1 MKRSTSHSHTRAFVA
16 KIASVIAVVAMGPLA
31 VGVAYADDPAST
43 AADSGTSATA
53 PAAADGTSYSASD
66 ASSLAAAL
74 TCGDSAESRTVTVT
88 NDITVNADDLSNG
101 SKNIKCPITIVSDGQ
116 SMHTITWTG
125 TGSMLW
131 PQKGSGSLTI
141 GVQGVDSDK
150 GGNMLTFTHPKDDHV
165 YGPLM
170 HSYGTVTIHGG
181 TFTGLKADRGTVV
194 LNEGELTINGG
205 KFSDNTAENGGV
217 IYQAS
222 GSATINGGKFSDNTA
237 ENGGVIYQA
246 SGSATINGGTFSDNK
261 STGSDGKDNSATS
274 GGGVWYGTGG
284 ASLTIT
290 GGTFEDNKAE
300 NGGNGGVIHSYGT
313 GKITISGVADKRVVF
328 KNNVQDAGDCSL
340 TSYAACDTQRNGGG
354 VVYMNEDDARNQG
367 VLTVRGN
374 VLFDGNGEKSSG
386 LYSGG
391 GAIWARG
398 TLYIKNGVDGSK
410 PVFQNNWA
418 MIRRPSGDAKEQIER
433 GGAGGA
439 VFLMMRSTAT
449 ITGGTYEGN
458 TSGYLGGAIYTEES
472 TTTYVGKTVAFGNT
486 AGHFGGGL
494 WFCPSGNSTAS
505 KGGNIA
511 LFGNSVNPDLD
522 ANEANKPKENGTEVT
537 YAGSDL
543 SIMNPQ
549 AKTLGDNQFLLLNT
563 WFTDRNED
571 AVTWHWDNTPLKES
585 SGFKD
590 SWMGGKRSQ
599 SVLAST
605 TLHPSTEVQKEGL
618 ITLTKDATPGAYQTG
633 VAFKATVNG
642 SESQANALKENA
654 KKTAQ
659 ITIDGNRS
667 RMSGGGFGSNG
678 VVVFDTPYSMSWQK
692 VDLSADPVVPV
703 KTSSTWTLSV
713 TLGKDDQDKW
723 LTPYNDDDM
732 RPTDCQATSSTD
744 ADCWKVAST
753 TEDSQTWTVDIVDN
767 GRRDNDP
774 DMGGISLDNLAPGTY
789 TLTEK
794 TAPNGYQKTEN
805 EYTFTIVAVT
815 SDSKEIPKEP
825 NLEYAPGS
833 PKTDSKGNPD
843 NNLSGDASQN
853 AKRIIGN
860 KLVEGKLEWTKTD
873 DRNNPIAGSQ
883 WTLTG
888 PNGLKYENVTDCTK
902 SGTCSSDAGADTND
916 AEGKF
921 ALDIKLTNADGSWV
935 FPDGNYTLTE
945 TQAPDKYWKTDRTYT
960 FTLGT
965 DASGNRTVAWNDGV
979 TGEFAN
985 KPTRFAWSKVDKDS
999 AATLLGGS
1007 EWTITQLEDASGKAV
1022 SGKSWAV
1029 VDCQPG
1035 SCITPQNGLADTDTT
1050 KGGLAVE
1057 KLLPGKYQLSETK
1070 APDGYAKTD
1079 KTFDFTI
1086 GTTEKDSSLTL
1097 SGSDLV
1103 TGNGAPAN
1111 AIGNARMISVLPFT
1125 GGWSARSW
1133 LIAGGA
1139 LAGAAALVT
1148 AIVAEYRRRKA
1159 AIM

>member
-1 MKRSTSHSHTRAFVA
+1 
-16 KIASVIAVVAMGPLA
+16 
-31 VGVAYADDPAST
+31 
-43 AADSGTSATA
+43 
-53 PAAADGTSYSASD
+53 
-66 ASSLAAAL
+66 
-74 TCGDSAESRTVTVT
+74 
-88 NDITVNADDLSNG
+88 
-101 SKNIKCPITIVSDGQ
+101 
-116 SMHTITWTG
+116 
-125 TGSMLW
+125 
-131 PQKGSGSLTI
+131 
-141 GVQGVDSDK
+141 
-150 GGNMLTFTHPKDDHV
+150 
-165 YGPLM
+165 
-170 HSYGTVTIHGG
+170 
-181 TFTGLKADRGTVV
+181 
-194 LNEGELTINGG
+194 
-205 KFSDNTAENGGV
+205 
-217 IYQAS
+217 
-222 GSATINGGKFSDNTA
+222 
-237 ENGGVIYQA
+237 
-246 SGSATINGGTFSDNK
+246 
-261 STGSDGKDNSATS
+261 
-274 GGGVWYGTGG
+274 
-284 ASLTIT
+284 
-290 GGTFEDNKAE
+290 
-300 NGGNGGVIHSYGT
+300 
-313 GKITISGVADKRVVF
+313 
-328 KNNVQDAGDCSL
+328 
-340 TSYAACDTQRNGGG
+340 
-354 VVYMNEDDARNQG
+354 MNEDDARNQG

-374 VLFDGNGEKSSG
+374 VLFDGNGEKSSE

-398 TLYIKNGVDGSK
+398 TLYIKNGADGSK
-410 PVFQNNWA
+410 PVFRNNWA

-472 TTTYVGKTVAFGNT
+472 TTAYVGKTVAFGNT

-522 ANEANKPKENGTEVT
+522 ANTDNAPKENGAEVT
-537 YAGSDL
+537 YAGADL
-543 SIMNPQ
+543 AIMNPQ
-549 AKTLGDNQFLLLNT
+549 AKTLGDNQFLLMNT

-571 AVTWHWDNTPLKES
+571 AVTWHWDNTPLRES

-590 SWMGGKRSQ
+590 SWLGGDRGQ

-618 ITLTKDATPGAYQTG
+618 IALTKDSTPGAYQTG

-654 KKTAQ
+654 KKSAQ

-692 VDLSADPVVPV
+692 VDSSADPAEPV
-703 KTSSTWTLSV
+703 TTSSTWTLSV
-713 TLGKDDQDKW
+713 TLGKDNQKKW

-732 RPTDCQATSSTD
+732 RPTDCQTTGATD
-744 ADCWKVAST
+744 ADCWKVASAT
-753 TEDSQTWTVDIVDN
+753 DDSQTWTVDIVDN

-774 DMGGISLDNLAPGTY
+774 DMGGISLDNLAPGKY

-833 PKTDSKGNPD
+833 PKTDSKGNRD
-843 NNLSGDASQN
+843 DNLSGDGSQN
-853 AKRIIGN
+853 AQRIIGN
-860 KLVEGKLEWTKTD
+860 KPVDGKLEWTKTD
-873 DRNNPIAGSQ
+873 DGNKPIAGSQ

-888 PNGLKYENVTDCTK
+888 PDGLKYENITDCTK

-935 FPDGNYTLTE
+935 FPDGDYTLTE

-960 FTLGT
+960 FTLGI

-1007 EWTITQLEDASGKAV
+1007 EWTITQLDDSDNPVGD
-1022 SGKSWAV
+1022 KSWAV

-1035 SCITPQNGLADTDTT
+1035 SCTTPKNGLADVDTS
-1050 KGGLAVE
+1050 KGRLAVE
-1057 KLLPGKYQLSETK
+1057 KLLPGKYRLTETK

-1086 GTTEKDSSLTL
+1086 GATESSITL
-1097 SGSDLV
+1097 SGDGIV

-1139 LAGAAALVT
+1139 LAGVAALVA